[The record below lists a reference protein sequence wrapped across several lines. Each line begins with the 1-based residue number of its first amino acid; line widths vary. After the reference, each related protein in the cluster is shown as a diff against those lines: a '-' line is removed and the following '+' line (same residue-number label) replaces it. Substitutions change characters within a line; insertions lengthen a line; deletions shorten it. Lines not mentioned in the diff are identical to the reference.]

1 MSQTTSPSKSGRH
14 TASSRSIF
22 TKKLPARSVF
32 STKGDPRT
40 IVLTCAIL
48 WSCFLQLSSS
58 SQAKKPILIDSIFSQ
73 PDKLQLRFRPMG
85 NYAASTFISHVRI
98 PFDYINLLQL
108 QSKMIE
114 RMDRCIPD
122 LDRFKFNLDQYNRAT
137 LNSTFELYK
146 SDINQVFKL
155 FKDLLAS
162 LPHVPERQRRQWD
175 VASFVVATSALTLS
189 TYNTV
194 QISKLES
201 KIEAQQQKTDLLTDI
216 VKIHEQHL
224 HQLDRM
230 IDTIGQELK
239 ALKVQS
245 GLHFSI
251 DKAIAQVILDTN
263 KLRAVVAIFERVINT
278 AFDQKLAPGALT
290 VDVLDSILYHIKDTA
305 AKNKYHN
312 FIHQPSDLYKLE
324 VSFIHRPEDKTVIL
338 ILHVPFVETENLLP
352 LFEFISL
359 PIYFNFTANVSVIP
373 DVGKADLIAIGN
385 TEAFQTLPTLDLA
398 NCKRLGNTFFCDG
411 RSVLQTNIVENC
423 LGSLYLG
430 SSSLIKA
437 NCKFRIDSTRE
448 KIYNPGN
455 NTWVVYSI
463 GTIVT
468 NQVCPR
474 DNSLSPL
481 TIKSGQTVTVKQGCN
496 ILTMDHLISADD
508 SEDCQILNSWL
519 HWTMS
524 LAQLYNHEDNEHLT
538 AMINDLRKS
547 ILGNFDTSHLPRR
560 LEMVQKPFSADHWRF
575 TSPAVM
581 LGTAIILAVVA
592 FFVWKKFW
600 RKSHKQETPQLAVEF
615 KQDEAKIIAQPAQMP
630 SLPQQICSAPPAYT
644 PQMQNFVKPSVPVLI
659 YT

>member
-1 MSQTTSPSKSGRH
+1 
-14 TASSRSIF
+14 
-22 TKKLPARSVF
+22 
-32 STKGDPRT
+32 
-40 IVLTCAIL
+40 
-48 WSCFLQLSSS
+48 
-58 SQAKKPILIDSIFSQ
+58 
-73 PDKLQLRFRPMG
+73 
-85 NYAASTFISHVRI
+85 
-98 PFDYINLLQL
+98 
-108 QSKMIE
+108 
-114 RMDRCIPD
+114 
-122 LDRFKFNLDQYNRAT
+122 
-137 LNSTFELYK
+137 
-146 SDINQVFKL
+146 
-155 FKDLLAS
+155 
-162 LPHVPERQRRQWD
+162 
-175 VASFVVATSALTLS
+175 
-189 TYNTV
+189 V

-201 KIEAQQQKTDLLTDI
+201 KIEAQQQKMDLLTDI

-251 DKAIAQVILDTN
+251 DKAIAQVISDTN
-263 KLRAVVAIFERVINT
+263 KLRAVVAIFKRVINS
-278 AFDQKLAPGALT
+278 AFDQKLAPGALS
-290 VDVLDSILYHIKDTA
+290 VDVPDSILYHIKDTA
-305 AKNKYHN
+305 AKNKYHY

-385 TEAFQTLPTLDLA
+385 TEAFQTLSTSDLA
-398 NCKRLGNTFFCDG
+398 NCKHLGNTFFCDG

-437 NCKFRIDSTRE
+437 KCKFRIDNTRE
-448 KIYNPGN
+448 KIYNLGN

-463 GTIVT
+463 GTIAT

-496 ILTMDHLISADD
+496 IPTMDHLISADD
-508 SEDCQILNSWL
+508 SEDHQILNSWL
-519 HWTMS
+519 DWTMS
-524 LAQLYNHEDNEHLT
+524 LAHLFNHDDNEHLT

-547 ILGNFDTSHLPRR
+547 IHGNFDASHLLRR
-560 LEMVQKPFSADHWRF
+560 LETVQKPFSADHWRF

-581 LGTAIILAVVA
+581 LGTVIILAVVA
-592 FFVWKKFW
+592 IFVWKKFW
-600 RKSHKQETPQLAVEF
+600 KKSHKLETPQLAVEF

-630 SLPQQICSAPPAYT
+630 SLPQQNFSAPPAYT
-644 PQMQNFVKPSVPVLI
+644 PQTQNFVKPSVPVLI